1 MILIITACT
10 YWETCI
16 QKEMNNT
23 YVTPWVPAFQNE
35 LCMKMQIILQQRFL
49 TLGAFK
55 KFSILKKNQFLTFF
69 SIEICVTIEMC
80 HNHAISKSFIAIKV
94 ILYCILHHKRL
105 TDICVQCLCYLLKLS
120 DSELET
126 FMSILH

>member
-35 LCMKMQIILQQRFL
+35 LCMKMQIIFQQRFL

-55 KFSILKKNQFLTFF
+55 KFDILKKKSIFDRFF
-69 SIEICVTIEMC
+69 SIEMC
-80 HNHAISKSFIAIKV
+80 HNQSQS
-94 ILYCILHHKRL
+94 
-105 TDICVQCLCYLLKLS
+105 LLLP
-120 DSELET
+120 
-126 FMSILH
+126 

>member
-1 MILIITACT
+1 MILIVTALFKV
-10 YWETCI
+10 YWDTCI

-23 YVTPWVPAFQNE
+23 YVIAWVPPFQNE
-35 LCMKMQIILQQRFL
+35 LCMKMQIIFQQRFL

-80 HNHAISKSFIAIKV
+80 HNHAISKSFIAKKV
-94 ILYCILHHKRL
+94 ILYFILHHKRL
-105 TDICVQCLCYLLKLS
+105 TDICVQCVCIY
-120 DSELET
+120 
-126 FMSILH
+126 

>member
-35 LCMKMQIILQQRFL
+35 LCMKMQIIFQQRFL

-55 KFSILKKNQFLTFF
+55 KIRILKKNQFLTFF

-105 TDICVQCLCYLLKLS
+105 TDICVQCLCIY
-120 DSELET
+120 
-126 FMSILH
+126 